1 MDALNYR
8 GDGFPFPEEGKDFSV
23 LHSVQ
28 VGSGFKL
35 VRYRKDKEAKISGL
49 KTHQ

>member
-23 LHSVQ
+23 FHGVKAD
-28 VGSGFKL
+28 SGFNL
-35 VRYRKDKEAKISGL
+35 VCYRKDKGSKDFG
-49 KTHQ
+49 T